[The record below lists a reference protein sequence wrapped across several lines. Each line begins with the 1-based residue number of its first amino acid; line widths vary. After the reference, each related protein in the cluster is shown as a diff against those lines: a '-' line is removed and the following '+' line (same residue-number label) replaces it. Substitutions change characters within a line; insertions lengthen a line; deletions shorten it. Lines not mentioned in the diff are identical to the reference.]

1 MTYKPVKPSLGY
13 IQATGLN
20 SSTVSSLAF
29 DIPNDMQTTES
40 SGRTELDANSL
51 VKMALSR
58 SNDAQN
64 RSSAFSTSS
73 AQTDIRFRGR
83 IPAEVTNYFQSSEY
97 AFDYRDFIEPYQ
109 TSTAGVGDI
118 AFTSYSHVLIWRL
131 AL

>member
-1 MTYKPVKPSLGY
+1 MTYKPSKPSLGY
-13 IQATGLN
+13 IQATGI
-20 SSTVSSLAF
+20 SSSSVSTLAF
-29 DIPNDMQTTES
+29 DIPNDMGTSES

-73 AQTDIRFRGR
+73 AQTDLRFRGR
-83 IPAEVTNYFQSSEY
+83 IPAEVTNYFQTSEY
-97 AFDYRDFIEPYQ
+97 AFDYRDFVEPYQ

-118 AFTSYSHVLIWRL
+118 AFTQYSHVLIWRL

>member
-13 IQATGLN
+13 IQATNVN
-20 SSTVSSLAF
+20 SATVSAVAF
-29 DIPNDMQTTES
+29 DISNDMQTTAN
-40 SGRTELDANSL
+40 SGRTELDADSII
-51 VKMALSR
+51 KMALSR

-97 AFDYRDFIEPYQ
+97 AVDYRDYVEPHQ